1 MGGVYYFSKG
11 GVGVSYPP
19 LSQKEAY
26 RLLLKDYPDVL
37 DIEQMCEV
45 LNISMKTGYKLL
57 REKKIESIKAGR
69 SYRIPKLHLLTYLN
83 IGVEDDNFS
92 T

>member
-1 MGGVYYFSKG
+1 MSHP
-11 GVGVSYPP
+11 S

-26 RLLLKDYPDVL
+26 LLLLRDYPDVL
-37 DIEQMCEV
+37 DIEQMCAV
-45 LNISMKTGYKLL
+45 LNISIKTGYKLL

-83 IGVEDDNFS
+83 IGVDDDHFS
-92 T
+92 I